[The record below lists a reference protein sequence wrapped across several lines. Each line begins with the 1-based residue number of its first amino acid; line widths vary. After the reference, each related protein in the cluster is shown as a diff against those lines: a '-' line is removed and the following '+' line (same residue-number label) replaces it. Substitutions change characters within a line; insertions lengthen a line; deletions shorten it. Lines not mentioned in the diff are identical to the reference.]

1 MAALDTNVLLRLLM
15 RDDLEQLASAQRL
28 INERLAA
35 GETLFVPV
43 SVALEL
49 ERVHRSRF
57 ELDKAAVLRLF
68 SQLLSPLGLRT
79 GTATRWTMSNAAC
92 AKRAPS
98 LRRAREQ
105 RVRCCVLDRSESE
118 Y

>member
-15 RDDLEQLASAQRL
+15 RDDLEPLASAQRL

-68 SQLLSPLGLRT
+68 SQQRGLLRAVALVVDRGAVGRPNRRIGLPAD
-79 GTATRWTMSNAAC
+79 G
-92 AKRAPS
+92 
-98 LRRAREQ
+98 
-105 RVRCCVLDRSESE
+105 
-118 Y
+118 